1 MFHLAKGDFAGF
13 KLDRYKSEGLKAS
26 GVEGNKMK
34 SRRAGQ
40 ELKESLMRYI
50 NRTKH

>member
-26 GVEGNKMK
+26 GVKREIK
-34 SRRAGQ
+34 
-40 ELKESLMRYI
+40 
-50 NRTKH
+50 